1 MREIKLR
8 AYTRDRPQT
17 DMKNTYPIHPL
28 AAAFPEMAAEEFA
41 DLKASIKDHG
51 LRHPVVLLEGQIL
64 DGRNRDAACVELKIP
79 PFYREYDPAIDG
91 DVPVA
96 FVADENLNRRNLTI
110 GQRAAIAA
118 ELEPYFAEAIKAAKA
133 KKAAERKAA
142 KDAKD
147 KAAADA
153 EAERKR
159 TADELAKSMQEPLD
173 QSAPKPPEGGEG
185 YDQEEGEFGPDDG
198 IEVTEAGKTAAG
210 AAADA
215 VGVSERSVHDAKSL
229 KDKAP
234 GEFEKVKTGE
244 KTLNQ
249 AKADAAAQGESISPY
264 RAECADMLEASQG
277 EEFSQAIRD
286 CTVLK
291 TTAELEAFMRLT
303 VPEQKE
309 VVPYVCKGWKVA
321 DAVKFLKGEFN
332 AGSTVGELMSYANAK
347 GGDVTVEVG
356 EFSITIT
363 AKKA

>member
-8 AYTRDRPQT
+8 AFTRDRPT

-28 AAAFPEMAAEEFA
+28 AAAFPEMSAEEFA

-51 LRHPVVLLEGQIL
+51 LRHAVVLLDGQIL

-79 PFYREYDPAIDG
+79 PFYREYDPALDG
-91 DVPVA
+91 EVPVA

-142 KDAKD
+142 KEAKET
-147 KAAADA
+147 AAKQA
-153 EAERKR
+153 EAERQKA
-159 TADELAKSMQEPLD
+159 ADDLAKGMQEPLD
-173 QSAPKPPEGGEG
+173 QAKPTEGGEG
-185 YDQEEGEFGPDDG
+185 YDQEDDDG
-198 IEVTEAGKTAAG
+198 DQTSEGQTAAG

-215 VGVSERSVHDAKSL
+215 VGVSERSVHDAKGL

-234 GEFEKVKTGE
+234 GEFEKVKSGE
-244 KTLNQ
+244 KSLHQ
-249 AKADAAAQGESISPY
+249 AKQDAAAAGESISPY

-303 VPEQKE
+303 VVEQKE

-321 DAVKFLKGEFN
+321 DAAKFLKGEFN

-347 GGDVTVEVG
+347 GTTVTVEVG
-356 EFSITIT
+356 EFTITI
-363 AKKA
+363 AKKEA